1 MSRAKFLIKKMGG
14 KIYDIF
20 SETITID
27 PDTGADNVKYSK
39 TDSVLAYIQPTGSG
53 GSVKGIVLQDNRSG
67 DSKISDF
74 FMYHEK
80 ILKEHDRVFYGKY
93 WYEIRAS
100 EPWESSF
107 MKFNKSYL
115 VKVDGQK

>member
-1 MSRAKFLIKKMGG
+1 MIKKMGG

-39 TDSVLAYIQPTGSG
+39 TGSG

-93 WYEIRAS
+93 WYEIRAI

-107 MKFNKSYL
+107 MKFYKSYL

>member
-1 MSRAKFLIKKMGG
+1 MLNIPKQTLFLLIFNRQAPAGGG
-14 KIYDIF
+14 KGMF
-20 SETITID
+20 
-27 PDTGADNVKYSK
+27 
-39 TDSVLAYIQPTGSG
+39 
-53 GSVKGIVLQDNRSG
+53 LQDNRSG

-93 WYEIRAS
+93 WYEIRAI

-107 MKFNKSYL
+107 MKFYKSYL